1 MKDIIRNILNKASE
15 EKDLTLAEIAN
26 DLMAELASTYNC
38 PSDWRAII
46 EEMYDEFKYNEW
58 IVEAVYEFSM
68 MEDDSEE

>member
-1 MKDIIRNILNKASE
+1 
-15 EKDLTLAEIAN
+15 
-26 DLMAELASTYNC
+26 MAKLASTYNC

-68 MEDDSEE
+68 MDDEEE